1 MKLFDIL
8 LVLIYVLLMTF
19 LMFFKQQQEYEE
31 YNLTNF
37 QLICLESIFALAM
50 GTYLF
55 NKYSLQ

>member
-1 MKLFDIL
+1 
-8 LVLIYVLLMTF
+8 MTF